1 MKLSVKITLLLFAV
15 IALFVVLT
23 SSYFYTQMNK
33 TFTAQAERLMLQ
45 SELLIRQ
52 RIELLK
58 ENLQSEMEQLASSLF
73 TENETIL
80 ASLLENPPD
89 FSTEV
94 VGFAE
99 RLRRRTTLDFL
110 YIISTEGFVL
120 SDSFRPAA
128 FGKKDPRPDFP
139 LEQTAYV
146 YEDAVRLELKR
157 RVTFGHRALYLR
169 GGYFVRQRL
178 FKLPVTGVRME
189 IQENPEE
196 PAAQVGDSLHLI
208 RTLNIPD
215 YLGRTVMRIRAAVS
229 REELQV
235 QWTKL
240 IRNSTILIVAS
251 FVLCLLTGHLFSLSI
266 SRPVARLRD
275 AAEEMSLGNLDIR
288 VQEEGSG
295 EIRHLVQAFNRMAE
309 QLQENRQKLI
319 QTERIAAWQEIARH
333 LAHEIKNPL
342 TPIRT
347 SITNLQVCLEK
358 APERFAEIF
367 GESSESVLEEV
378 EKLRHLA
385 DEFSRFARLP
395 APTLKRANLN
405 EVIQRSIL
413 LYSGGTSVDIQFQPD
428 AALPLFLFDAEQL
441 SEVVHNLVQ
450 NAVDAVRTGGKIRIC
465 TAALQDDGGLWA
477 CFTVEDSGSGI
488 DEETRKHVFAPYFTT
503 KEKGTG
509 LGLAIVHR
517 IITEHG
523 GKIFVASESGKG
535 TKFEVRLPVV

>member
-45 SELLIRQ
+45 SELLIQQ

-58 ENLQSEMEQLASSLF
+58 RNLQSEMEQLASSLF

-99 RLRRRTTLDFL
+99 RLRRRATLDFL

-196 PAAQVGDSLHLI
+196 SA
-208 RTLNIPD
+208 
-215 YLGRTVMRIRAAVS
+215 
-229 REELQV
+229 
-235 QWTKL
+235 
-240 IRNSTILIVAS
+240 
-251 FVLCLLTGHLFSLSI
+251 
-266 SRPVARLRD
+266 
-275 AAEEMSLGNLDIR
+275 
-288 VQEEGSG
+288 
-295 EIRHLVQAFNRMAE
+295 
-309 QLQENRQKLI
+309 
-319 QTERIAAWQEIARH
+319 
-333 LAHEIKNPL
+333 
-342 TPIRT
+342 
-347 SITNLQVCLEK
+347 
-358 APERFAEIF
+358 
-367 GESSESVLEEV
+367 
-378 EKLRHLA
+378 
-385 DEFSRFARLP
+385 
-395 APTLKRANLN
+395 
-405 EVIQRSIL
+405 
-413 LYSGGTSVDIQFQPD
+413 
-428 AALPLFLFDAEQL
+428 
-441 SEVVHNLVQ
+441 
-450 NAVDAVRTGGKIRIC
+450 
-465 TAALQDDGGLWA
+465 
-477 CFTVEDSGSGI
+477 
-488 DEETRKHVFAPYFTT
+488 
-503 KEKGTG
+503 
-509 LGLAIVHR
+509 
-517 IITEHG
+517 
-523 GKIFVASESGKG
+523 
-535 TKFEVRLPVV
+535 